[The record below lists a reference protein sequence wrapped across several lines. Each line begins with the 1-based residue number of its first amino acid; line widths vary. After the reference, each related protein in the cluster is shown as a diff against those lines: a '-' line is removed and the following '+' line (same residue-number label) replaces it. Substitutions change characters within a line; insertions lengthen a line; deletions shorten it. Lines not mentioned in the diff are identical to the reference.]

1 MKLILVGILILS
13 LGFCAA
19 VSAETSLNG
28 YIKLDERILT
38 EDSGEY
44 SWNRATLALKA
55 KSELS
60 QQVSGY
66 GELKIRTTDF
76 PSVTSPS
83 DLTSKSNVTPVN
95 MELREAYLD
104 VFSFPFPVM
113 DLRAGKQR
121 IAWGTADKLN
131 QTDNLNPYDFSDILE
146 FGKKIPTN
154 AIKLTTY
161 LGDNTLTA
169 AVTPVFTP
177 AVMPSTY
184 NTYLSTSISNKL
196 PSGSTLTSFESSVT
210 LPENKLENSAFG
222 IKLSRNI
229 LGYDMSLSYFKGRD
243 SIPNIATFTLTLES
257 LSPTKFS
264 ASVSQNYPK
273 IQVIGYDL
281 AGSFKGIG
289 LWAEVAYFKPD
300 NLIQTVAPPQP
311 FVTTT
316 TEVNDYIK
324 YTLGFDYTFNNG
336 FYINSQFMHG
346 FFDERGE
353 DLSDMLLARIE
364 KKLYHEK
371 IKVALSW
378 LGDCDNNKLIG
389 NLFAPQ
395 ITWYPA
401 DATEI
406 EFGTISVHG
415 DSGSNLGIMETMD
428 QAYLKFKYSF

>member
-1 MKLILVGILILS
+1 MRDGILKFILVGFLILS
-13 LGFCAA
+13 FACLPASIRRSGPARQGFCAA

-44 SWNRATLALKA
+44 SWNRATLVLKTQ
-55 KSELS
+55 SELS
-60 QQVSGY
+60 DQVSGY
-66 GELKIRTTDF
+66 GAMEIRTKDF
-76 PSVTSPS
+76 PSVASPS

-131 QTDNLNPYDFSDILE
+131 QTDNLNPYDFSDVLE

-184 NTYLSTSISNKL
+184 NTYLSTSISNNL

-229 LGYDMSLSYFKGRD
+229 LGYDMSLSYFKGLD
-243 SIPNIATFTLTLES
+243 SIPNIDTFTLTL
-257 LSPTKFS
+257 
-264 ASVSQNYPK
+264 
-273 IQVIGYDL
+273 
-281 AGSFKGIG
+281 
-289 LWAEVAYFKPD
+289 
-300 NLIQTVAPPQP
+300 
-311 FVTTT
+311 
-316 TEVNDYIK
+316 
-324 YTLGFDYTFNNG
+324 
-336 FYINSQFMHG
+336 
-346 FFDERGE
+346 
-353 DLSDMLLARIE
+353 
-364 KKLYHEK
+364 
-371 IKVALSW
+371 
-378 LGDCDNNKLIG
+378 
-389 NLFAPQ
+389 
-395 ITWYPA
+395 
-401 DATEI
+401 
-406 EFGTISVHG
+406 
-415 DSGSNLGIMETMD
+415 
-428 QAYLKFKYSF
+428 